1 MIVLPGP
8 ASIELGERIAEGLG
22 TAPRPV
28 DHRVF
33 PDGESYI
40 KIYPDLKG
48 ETVVIVQ
55 TTAPSQDQRL
65 MQLFMMVR
73 TAKELGAARVICVVP
88 YLAYSRQDKRFL
100 EGEAY
105 TLDLVLK
112 MMSDL
117 GVDELIVA
125 DVHSKA
131 SLDKINAEYMI
142 EIHNLSGAPLLAEYL
157 KENGFDDAYSL
168 SPDKGAIHLAQAA
181 DVVLGGGYGYFEKVR
196 DLRTGEIEMKVKDLD
211 VSGRK
216 AVVFDDIIS
225 SGGTM
230 ARAIEGLK
238 GQGAEKVAAACT
250 HALFMGEAGERI
262 RKAGADIVVF
272 TDSVETDTEGVTLT
286 IAPLVVRALKKLV
299 SQ

>member
-1 MIVLPGP
+1 MG
-8 ASIELGERIAEGLG
+8 GRIAEGFG
-22 TAPRPV
+22 VVPRPV
-28 DHRVF
+28 DHKVF

-40 KIYPDLKG
+40 KIDPDLKG

-73 TAKELGAARVICVVP
+73 TAKELDAARVVCVVP

-117 GVDELIVA
+117 GVDDLIVA

-131 SLDKINAEYMI
+131 SLDKINSEYMI
-142 EIHNLSGAPLLAEYL
+142 EIHNLSGTPLLAEYL
-157 KENGFDDAYSL
+157 KGNGFDGAYSL

-181 DVVLGGGYGYFEKVR
+181 DVVLSGGYGYFEKAR

-230 ARAIEGLK
+230 ALAIEGLK
-238 GQGAEKVAAACT
+238 NQGAKSVAAACT
-250 HALFMGEAGERI
+250 HALFMGDAGDRIREAGS
-262 RKAGADIVVF
+262 DVVVF
-272 TDSVETDTEGVTLT
+272 TDSVETSTEGVKLT
-286 IAPLVVRALKKLV
+286 IAPLVVRELNRLA
-299 SQ
+299 S

>member
-8 ASIELGERIAEGLG
+8 ASRELGERIAEGLG
-22 TAPRPV
+22 TVPRPV

-40 KIYPDLKG
+40 KIYSELKG

-105 TLDLVLK
+105 SFDLVIK
-112 MMSDL
+112 MMSDV
-117 GVDELIVA
+117 GVDDLIVA
-125 DVHSKA
+125 DVHNKA
-131 SLDKINAEYMI
+131 SLDRVNAEHMI
-142 EIHNLSGAPLLAEYL
+142 RVYNISGTTLLAEYL
-157 KENGFDDAYSL
+157 KENGFDGAYSL

-181 DVVLGGGYGYFEKVR
+181 DVVLGGGYGFFEKER
-196 DLRTGEIEMKVKDLD
+196 DLRTGEIEMKVKDLEI
-211 VSGRK
+211 SGRK

-238 GQGAEKVAAACT
+238 SQGAEKVAAACT
-250 HALFMGEAGERI
+250 HALFMGEAGDRI
-262 RKAGADIVVF
+262 REAGADLVVF
-272 TDSVETDTEGVTLT
+272 TDSVETSTEGVTIT
-286 IAPLVVRALKKLV
+286 IAPQVVRELKKLV
-299 SQ
+299 S

>member
-8 ASIELGERIAEGLG
+8 ASRELGERIAEGLG
-22 TAPRPV
+22 TVPRQV

-65 MQLFMMVR
+65 IQLFMMVR

-100 EGEAY
+100 DGESY
-105 TLDLVLK
+105 SLDLVIK

-117 GVDELIVA
+117 GVDDLIVA
-125 DVHSKA
+125 DTHSKA
-131 SLDKINAEYMI
+131 SLDRVNAEYRI
-142 EIHNLSGAPLLAEYL
+142 RVHNISGIPLLAEYL
-157 KENGFDDAYSL
+157 KENGFDGAYSL
-168 SPDKGAIHLAQAA
+168 SPDKGAIYLAQAA
-181 DVVLGGGYGYFEKVR
+181 DVVLGGGYGFFEKVR
-196 DLRTGEIEMKVKDLD
+196 DLRTGEIEMNVKNLE

-216 AVVFDDIIS
+216 TVVFDDIIS

-238 GQGAEKVAAACT
+238 SQGAEKVAAACT
-250 HALFMGEAGERI
+250 HALFMGEAGDRI
-262 RKAGADIVVF
+262 REAGADILVF
-272 TDSVETDTEGVTLT
+272 TDSVETSTEGVSIT
-286 IAPLVVRALKKLV
+286 IAPLVVRELNKLV
-299 SQ
+299 S

>member
-1 MIVLPGP
+1 MIILPGP
-8 ASIELGERIAEGLG
+8 ASRELGERIAEGLD
-22 TAPRPV
+22 TVPRPV

-65 MQLFMMVR
+65 MQLFMMVQ

-100 EGEAY
+100 DGEAY
-105 TLDLVLK
+105 SLGLVIK

-117 GVDELIVA
+117 GVDDLIVA
-125 DVHSKA
+125 DAHSKA
-131 SLDKINAEYMI
+131 SLDRANSEHMI
-142 EIHNLSGAPLLAEYL
+142 RVHNISGTPFLAEYL
-157 KENGFDDAYSL
+157 KENGFDGAYSL

-181 DVVLGGGYGYFEKVR
+181 DVVLGGGYGFFEKVR
-196 DLRTGEIEMKVKDLD
+196 DLRTGEIEMKVKDLEI
-211 VSGRK
+211 SGRK
-216 AVVFDDIIS
+216 TVVFDDIIS

-238 GQGAEKVAAACT
+238 SQGAEEVAAACT
-250 HALFMGEAGERI
+250 HALFMGEAGDRI
-262 RKAGADIVVF
+262 RAAGADIVVF
-272 TDSVETDTEGVTLT
+272 TDSVETGTEGVTLT
-286 IAPLVVRALKKLV
+286 IAPLVVRELNKLV
-299 SQ
+299 S

>member
-8 ASIELGERIAEGLG
+8 ASRELGERIAEGLG
-22 TAPRPV
+22 TVPRLV

-100 EGEAY
+100 DGEAY
-105 TLDLVLK
+105 SLGLVIK
-112 MMSDL
+112 MLSDL
-117 GVDELIVA
+117 GVDDLIVA

-131 SLDKINAEYMI
+131 SLDRVNAEYMI
-142 EIHNLSGAPLLAEYL
+142 RVHNISGIPLLAEYL
-157 KENGFDDAYSL
+157 KENGFDGAYSL

-181 DVVLGGGYGYFEKVR
+181 DVVLGGGYGFFEKVR

-211 VSGRK
+211 VSVRK

-238 GQGAEKVAAACT
+238 SQGAEKVAAACT
-250 HALFMGEAGERI
+250 HALFMGEAGNRI
-262 RKAGADIVVF
+262 REAGADLVVF
-272 TDSVETDTEGVTLT
+272 TDSVETSTEGVTIT
-286 IAPLVVRALKKLV
+286 IAPLVVRELNKLV
-299 SQ
+299 S

>member
-1 MIVLPGP
+1 V
-8 ASIELGERIAEGLG
+8 
-22 TAPRPV
+22 PRLV
-28 DHRVF
+28 DHRIF

-105 TLDLVLK
+105 SLDLVLK
-112 MMSDL
+112 MMSDV
-117 GVDELIVA
+117 GVDDLIVA
-125 DVHSKA
+125 DVHNKA
-131 SLDKINAEYMI
+131 SLDRVNEKYAIR
-142 EIHNLSGAPLLAEYL
+142 IHNIPGIPLLAEYL
-157 KENGFDDAYSL
+157 KGNGFDGAYSL

-181 DVVLGGGYGYFEKVR
+181 DAVLGGGYGFFEKVR
-196 DLRTGEIEMKVKDLD
+196 DRRTGEIEMKVKDLEI
-211 VSGRK
+211 SGRK

-238 GQGAEKVAAACT
+238 SLGAEEVAAACT
-250 HALFMGEAGERI
+250 HALFMGEAGDRI
-262 RKAGADIVVF
+262 REAGADIVVF
-272 TDSVETDTEGVTLT
+272 TDSVETSTEGVTLT
-286 IAPLVVRALKKLV
+286 IAPLVVRELNRLI
-299 SQ
+299 S

>member
-1 MIVLPGP
+1 LIVLPGP
-8 ASIELGERIAEGLG
+8 ASRELGELIAKGLG
-22 TAPRPV
+22 TVPRPV

-40 KIYPDLKG
+40 KIYPDLKD

-65 MQLFMMVR
+65 IQLFMMVR

-88 YLAYSRQDKRFL
+88 CLAYSRQDKKFM
-100 EGEAY
+100 EGEVY
-105 TLDLVLK
+105 SLDLVIK
-112 MMSDL
+112 MLSDL
-117 GVDELIVA
+117 GVDDLIVA

-131 SLDKINAEYMI
+131 SLDRVNAEYTI
-142 EIHNLSGAPLLAEYL
+142 RVHNISGTPLLAEYL
-157 KENGFDDAYSL
+157 KENGFDGAYSL

-181 DVVLGGGYGYFEKVR
+181 DVVLGGGYGFFEKVR
-196 DLRTGEIEMKVKDLD
+196 DLRTGEIEMKVKDLE

-238 GQGAEKVAAACT
+238 SQGAEKVAAACT
-250 HALFMGEAGERI
+250 HALFMGEAGDRI
-262 RKAGADIVVF
+262 REAGADIVVF
-272 TDSVETDTEGVTLT
+272 TDSVETSTEGVTIT
-286 IAPLVVRALKKLV
+286 IAPLVVRELNKLV
-299 SQ
+299 S